1 MKLSVRQGVFETNSS
16 SIHACVIL
24 PEDDYNRWKDDNLYV
39 QSSNENNHMKF
50 TVVTKNE
57 VESRFLDEYL
67 SEISDSSRDNY
78 DRIDFEDWIKW
89 DKNLT
94 RYKDPKYGDDY
105 YDSDI
110 MTFIIPSGD
119 IMVAANYY
127 GYDG

>member
-110 MTFIIPSGD
+110 MTFITPSGD